1 MPKSPKLRSL
11 SRSRQSVIV
20 NSEDAKMR
28 EALDAVENLKKRR
41 KLGEAR
47 LKNVLEP
54 KSSSSVVHS
63 IKSLTIPQ
71 APNLSSRM
79 RTKDLNSSASSQAS
93 EVELPFAERM
103 SKMERNG
110 GGRSKTPVSRRNEG
124 PTTLTEPKTPNFSSF
139 RRTGAKVKS
148 AAEREQDALDDAK
161 RNQFKARPL
170 NRSAL
175 ESCGDVGVPKV
186 MRKALTQAFA
196 PKFATQERGGR
207 SRSSSM
213 DSLSSLSSSSLNSL
227 TSISSFKARRVPKS
241 TTQRPVSVA
250 PPPSERKLTI
260 PVSPKFTARSRMRAS
275 MSASSSEEDLAKSFK
290 ALDMPDLSRKFV
302 PKHDAGKL
310 TEPTPFKLSTDARHV
325 SKEAEF
331 KARHAAEEKK
341 AQEARRYKANP
352 VRTSALTNLG
362 VGPVAQRPLTAPKP
376 FQLHS
381 EVMHD
386 HRSAQWAARVE
397 EELKDEQSK
406 FSSFHARAVP
416 KVVGDSSKVYTPRRS
431 SKPLTEVH
439 DFQLNVDRRSQKH
452 QEISVKKSEREK
464 RMEAE
469 KLAEEQRRVEEE
481 AREVR
486 NMRRSM
492 VSISFLSYA
501 SASLLS
507 LLPSPYCSPPLG
519 TLSTTHA
526 LDYLCMQPDA
536 IFLSLLVPKYLT

>member
-1 MPKSPKLRSL
+1 V
-11 SRSRQSVIV
+11 SVK
-20 NSEDAKMR
+20 SEDAKMR

-54 KSSSSVVHS
+54 KSSSSVAHS

-93 EVELPFAERM
+93 DVELPFAERM

-124 PTTLTEPKTPNFSSF
+124 HTTLTEPKTPNFSSF

-331 KARHAAEEKK
+331 KARHEAEEKK

-352 VRTSALTNLG
+352 VRTASALTNLG
-362 VGPVAQRPLTAPKP
+362 VGPVAQRPLTAPRP

-469 KLAEEQRRVEEE
+469 KLAEEQRRLEEE

-501 SASLLS
+501 CASLLS
-507 LLPSPYCSPPLG
+507 LLPSPSMLVLSPLLP
-519 TLSTTHA
+519 TSWHS
-526 LDYLCMQPDA
+526 LDNARP
-536 IFLSLLVPKYLT
+536 